1 MDPELR
7 DIERNIAGLDTT
19 NSKAVLKLQQMI
31 NSYTNDSTGIGMY
44 PDYML
49 LKQDGDYGDKTRGRI
64 GKMKEFIDARRVDSL
79 YDANEKNRL
88 DFFRNYMWTR
98 PEDTLGVKGAKMHKA
113 KKDLKS
119 KTKKYLKNLSR
130 NFRKLFFIKNL
141 ASEAVDK

>member
-7 DIERNIAGLDTT
+7 DIERSIAGLDTT

-88 DFFRNYMWTR
+88 DFFRDYMWTR

-119 KTKKYLKNLSR
+119 KTKNYNKGGY
-130 NFRKLFFIKNL
+130 
-141 ASEAVDK
+141 